1 MTDLMSEIFASGL
14 FAGIETALQSGR
26 DVNLSNVQSGLE
38 GFLALAVL
46 NRLGKTVL
54 YLAPSDRD
62 ALSIS
67 KKFIKADPKHVFYY
81 PAEPAHAYF
90 SDAVSRDIPY
100 QRVDVL
106 MHLLFGDDMMIV
118 TTPEALLKKIKA
130 PEQFAKSAV
139 MLQKG
144 DTVDPEALVERLSS
158 EPEWDVI
165 GTSVHLWGL
174 RHMRWNFLTLPP
186 RARGEAFDDYLWC
199 LERLRGLGIA
209 LVLFIDI
216 RIQKWLELDF
226 EELDNA
232 LNSTD
237 RKIEKAK
244 SSAVTRFVD
253 KDTGREITTLSGD
266 PDGKFIVGD
275 NVVTLKPHR
284 DMFGR
289 IIPPNTAGKVVKVYA
304 SKVDVLFKIDSVNT
318 TVQFNKDEVIKRF
331 Y

>member
-1 MTDLMSEIFASGL
+1 MFFPRHRKLIRISIVISEIFA
-14 FAGIETALQSGR
+14 
-26 DVNLSNVQSGLE
+26 VLSLIL
-38 GFLALAVL
+38 GFL
-46 NRLGKTVL
+46 LG
-54 YLAPSDRD
+54 
-62 ALSIS
+62 I
-67 KKFIKADPKHVFYY
+67 VF
-81 PAEPAHAYF
+81 AASTKNAILFVIYF
-90 SDAVSRDIPY
+90 
-100 QRVDVL
+100 
-106 MHLLFGDDMMIV
+106 FG
-118 TTPEALLKKIKA
+118 
-130 PEQFAKSAV
+130 
-139 MLQKG
+139 
-144 DTVDPEALVERLSS
+144 
-158 EPEWDVI
+158 
-165 GTSVHLWGL
+165 
-174 RHMRWNFLTLPP
+174 
-186 RARGEAFDDYLWC
+186 
-199 LERLRGLGIA
+199 GLGIA

-266 PDGKFIVGD
+266 PNGKFIVGD